1 MTRTKIGFLTTAF
14 ILLFVCFSNG
24 QTVNGSIAN
33 GSVKR
38 GTTASGTIKLEIP
51 EGRHVNSNRPSSE
64 YLIATVVKLSAKGLK
79 IGAVK
84 YPKGEDRT
92 FKFTTRTLNVYEGT
106 VSFPFKVTVPRS
118 YKGKTISIEAKV
130 EFQACTDEVCYP
142 PDSETITLTVSVF

>member
-1 MTRTKIGFLTTAF
+1 MTRTKFGFLTTAF
-14 ILLFVCFSNG
+14 IFLFVFVSNG
-24 QTVNGSIAN
+24 QTVKGSMAS
-33 GSVKR
+33 GTVKR
-38 GTTASGTIKLEIP
+38 GTSASGTITLEIP

-64 YLIATVVKLSAKGLK
+64 YLIATVVMLSAKGLK

-106 VSFPFKVTVPRS
+106 VSFPFKITVPRS
-118 YKGKTISIEAKV
+118 YKGKTISITAKV

-142 PDSETITLTVSVF
+142 PDSETITLTAAVF